1 MASLKDLV
9 QGKETDKDT
18 LHSYIE
24 VYEQLFEKRRDSVRN
39 VLEIGVFYGGSL
51 LLWKEYFQKAVI
63 LGLDVNSMYRIPLDE
78 RVKVRI
84 NNAYSH
90 STLQSLGKFDVII
103 DDGDH
108 SLESMKFVAS
118 EYWRL
123 LEQGGVLVIEDIH
136 EIEWVDILRDCF
148 PEHLR
153 DKVKVYDLRHIKGRI
168 DDIMLV
174 CDLG

>member
-1 MASLKDLV
+1 MGRLKELV

-24 VYEQLFEKRRDSVRN
+24 VYEQLFDKRKDIVRN

-51 LLWKEYFQKAVI
+51 LLWKEYFEKAVI
-63 LGLDVNSMYRIPLDE
+63 LGLDVNKMYRIPLDD
-78 RVKVRI
+78 RVKVLI
-84 NNAYSH
+84 KNAYSH
-90 STLQSLGKFDVII
+90 STVQSLGKFDVII

-108 SLESMKFVAS
+108 SLDSMKFVAS
-118 EYWRL
+118 EYWKL
-123 LEQGGVLVIEDIH
+123 LQEGGVLVIEDIH
-136 EIEWVDILRDCF
+136 EIEWVDMLKECF

-153 DKVKVYDLRHIKGRI
+153 EKLKVYDLRHIKGRI